1 MWTRKFIRF
10 SLLLLVLSVANIPA
24 LAQNGE
30 ATAMLEETAHAMGGV
45 EALHALINQ
54 VLEGSGQQFEPEQ
67 ALRPGGQARRV
78 ADFRYTLTREI
89 ASPRLRLEWNGRT
102 IYPREVPVRYI
113 EIIDGDYGLLQESI
127 EGGTSQ
133 TTRLHPGRLASRI
146 REEQRSATALVLTAL
161 GRASLT
167 RLPDTEV
174 EGLPQRVLSFDDD
187 GEEFQIYLDV
197 RTKLLTQVDILEHDP
212 IYGDSRYTLRYADWQ
227 SVDGIMVPF
236 DLRHEINGK
245 LLQSERLQSVR
256 HNVELSPETFLV
268 PEALRRQDIEGEPT
282 PSQWLLRRLAMNV
295 SYLDFG
301 RDIPV
306 EFVPLADGV
315 IHIRGTSHNS
325 VLIEFQDHLVVV
337 EAPLYE
343 ERSESVLAAIRQ
355 RFPTKPIRY
364 VIPTHFHNDHSG
376 GTRTYTEAG
385 ATIVAPAISAAHY
398 ERIARAPHTIR
409 ADRLE
414 QSRDVAVVEGITEP
428 KILTDGSRQIEI
440 YPYATS
446 HADDYQ
452 IIYLPG
458 ESILIEAD
466 HVSPREGGSIRPG
479 ELPRELLEGI
489 EALNLNVQ
497 TIVGIHGDVGT
508 YEDLRN
514 VVRDPAR

>member
-1 MWTRKFIRF
+1 M
-10 SLLLLVLSVANIPA
+10 
-24 LAQNGE
+24 
-30 ATAMLEETAHAMGGV
+30 
-45 EALHALINQ
+45 
-54 VLEGSGQQFEPEQ
+54 
-67 ALRPGGQARRV
+67 
-78 ADFRYTLTREI
+78 
-89 ASPRLRLEWNGRT
+89 
-102 IYPREVPVRYI
+102 
-113 EIIDGDYGLLQESI
+113 
-127 EGGTSQ
+127 
-133 TTRLHPGRLASRI
+133 
-146 REEQRSATALVLTAL
+146 LTAL

-174 EGLPQRVLSFDDD
+174 EGLPQRVLSFDND

-268 PEALRRQDIEGEPT
+268 PEALRRQDIEGEPI

-376 GTRTYTEAG
+376 GIRTYTEAG

-409 ADRLE
+409 AERLE
-414 QSRDVAVVEGITEP
+414 QSRDAAVVEGITEP

-458 ESILIEAD
+458 ERILIEAD